1 MTLLYP
7 KNKKPALKEISTP
20 AGYVRHVAAGLKL
33 PSKAIL
39 CPISSLTHY
48 VQAHAQYKKYNCE
61 ADIYALTG
69 EDLCFVTQ
77 FGSGAPGMTMALE
90 VLLALGVKKCI
101 FIGLAGSL
109 QEEVQ
114 PADIVL
120 CQQALCDD
128 GTSPC
133 YTARETSSPN
143 KALLTRLARQ
153 LKADGKNFHMGR
165 NWTTDAIFRETKQE
179 VKHYQKQDVLTVE
192 MEAAAFYAV
201 CAKRKAQA
209 AAAFVVS
216 DSLSSLKWEP
226 HFGEKPI
233 FRALEDVYEAARKA
247 LR

>member
-1 MTLLYP
+1 MNLLYP

-20 AGYVRHVAAGLKL
+20 AGYVRHVAAGLVL
-33 PSKAIL
+33 PQKAIL
-39 CPISSLTHY
+39 CPISSLTRY
-48 VQAHAQYKKYNCE
+48 VNSQARYKKYNCE
-61 ADIYALTG
+61 ADIYALSG
-69 EDLCFVTQ
+69 ENLCYVTQ

-90 VLLALGVKKCI
+90 VLIALGVKEFV

-120 CQQALCDD
+120 CEEALCDD

-133 YTARETSSPN
+133 YTARETSRPN
-143 KALLTRLARQ
+143 KTLLGNLAKQ
-153 LKADGKNFHMGR
+153 LRAQGKNFHIGR
-165 NWTTDAIFRETKQE
+165 NWTTDAIFRETKEE
-179 VKHYQKQDVLTVE
+179 VKHYQKKDVLTVE

-201 CAKRKAQA
+201 CAKRKVKA

-216 DSLSSLKWEP
+216 DVLARLKWEP

-233 FRALEDVYEAARKA
+233 FLALEDVFDAARKI
-247 LR
+247 LK